1 MAPKRMTRSS
11 KDDPAPPMKK
21 VSFATVEERHEIPP
35 LEEEEID
42 AAPVPAI
49 VDRRADLVSTIFIMH
64 CMHMT

>member
-11 KDDPAPPMKK
+11 KDDPSPPMKK
-21 VSFATVEERHEIPP
+21 VSFTTVEERHEIPP

-42 AAPVPAI
+42 AALAPAI
-49 VDRRADLVSTIFIMH
+49 VDRRANLVSTIFIMH